1 MYIKTL
7 KLWNFR
13 KYGSSNDLNRS
24 PDLLVPFSKGLNVLI
39 GENDSGKTAILDAI
53 KLVLKTHAYEW
64 IKIEKEDFTEYYEKL
79 RIEIEFAGI
88 TDDEAKHFIEW
99 LGWGDEVVSGEIET
113 RPKLILIYQAELRDD
128 KVIPSDIK
136 AGMDGVGHLLNA
148 EAREFLKCTYLKAL
162 RDADSELMAK
172 KNSRL
177 SQILQEHKLF
187 KKSDKTKPH
196 ELETV
201 IEDANAKIKSFF
213 ENDNDDCGTNNK
225 EQIITPIN
233 NYLKD
238 FISEQHLSK
247 FDISGSDIK
256 NILEKISL
264 GIEGYSKLGLG
275 TMNRLFMAAELLHL
289 KKENYDGLKLCLIE
303 ELEAHLHPQAQ
314 MKIIEVLESEAKK
327 DIQFIL
333 TTHSPNLASKVP
345 IENLII
351 CNKNDAYPLTKG
363 KTKLEEKDYSYLRRF
378 LDVTKSNLFFAKG
391 LILVEGWSEEIIIP
405 ELAKKLGYDLTKKE
419 VSIVNVASTAYL
431 HFAKIFLRNDGKDIK
446 IPIAIVTDLDNR
458 PDENGDFKNVSDL
471 DEKIDKTTKSKY
483 DNLETLRQELT
494 NTSITL
500 ALAKEWTLEWCLY
513 KSSSLS
519 TLFKE
524 SVSEVHNK
532 TDAFKKAAI
541 TDTFKSE
548 FEQKLISKLRKDQG
562 TSELDKVKVASA
574 LAERIKTSETL
585 VIGDDEYINYLIHAI
600 KHACGDEN

>member
-13 KYGSSNDLNRS
+13 KYGFLNDLNRD
-24 PDLLVPFSKGLNVLI
+24 PDLTVPFNKGLNVLI

-64 IKIEKEDFTEYYEKL
+64 IKIEKEDFTRGSEKL
-79 RIEIEFAGI
+79 RIELDFAGI

-99 LGWGDEVVSGEIET
+99 LGWDDEIVADNKIEK

-187 KKSDKTKPH
+187 KKRDKNQPH
-196 ELETV
+196 ELEE
-201 IEDANAKIKSFF
+201 IISNANNEIKKYF
-213 ENDNDDCGTNNK
+213 EKEEKTDGLKSNK
-225 EQIITPIN
+225 EQIVTPIN
-233 NYLKD
+233 DYLKE

-247 FDISGSDIK
+247 FDISSSDIK

-351 CNKNDAYPLTKG
+351 CNKDGVYSLAKG
-363 KTKLEEKDYSYLRRF
+363 NTKLEQKNYDFLKRF

-391 LILVEGWSEEIIIP
+391 VIIVEGWAEEILIP
-405 ELAKKLGYDLTKKE
+405 VIAKKMGYSLTKHE
-419 VSIVNVASTAYL
+419 VSIVNVGSTAYL
-431 HFAKIFLRNDGKDIK
+431 HFAKIFQRSDTKSMR
-446 IPIAIVTDLDNR
+446 IPVSIVTDLDVR
-458 PDENGDFKNVSDL
+458 PNKNGTFDRAQQKN
-471 DEKIDKTTKSKY
+471 KKSKI
-483 DNLETLRQELT
+483 EKPFGELSNT
-494 NTSITL
+494 NISMQI
-500 ALAKEWTLEWCLY
+500 AKEWTLEWCLY
-513 KSSSLS
+513 KSDILS
-519 TLFKE
+519 DLFKQA
-524 SVSEVHNK
+524 VRKVHNK
-532 TDAFKKAAI
+532 TKSFKNKNGEW
-541 TDTFKSE
+541 DSNFKNA
-548 FEQKLISKLRKDQG
+548 LISKLSKAKG
-562 TSELDKVKVASA
+562 SLDKVAVANELS
-574 LAERIKTSETL
+574 LLIENNEVDFGIT
-585 VIGDDEYINYLIHAI
+585 DEYIKYIIDAI
-600 KHACGDEN
+600 KHACSYEN

>member
-24 PDLLVPFSKGLNVLI
+24 PDLLVPFNMGLNVLI

-99 LGWGDEVVSGEIET
+99 LGWGDEVVSGKIET

-187 KKSDKTKPH
+187 KKSDKNKQH
-196 ELETV
+196 ELEE
-201 IEDANAKIKSFF
+201 IISHANDEIKKYF
-213 ENDNDDCGTNNK
+213 ENEEKTDGLKSNK
-225 EQIITPIN
+225 EQIVTPIN
-233 NYLKD
+233 DYLKE

-247 FDISGSDIK
+247 FDISSSDIK

-351 CNKNDAYPLTKG
+351 CNGKNVFPLGYVNTIEKE
-363 KTKLEEKDYSYLRRF
+363 KPIKKFYTKLEEENYTYLKRF

-391 LILVEGWSEEIIIP
+391 VIIVEGWAEEILIP
-405 ELAKKLGYDLTKKE
+405 VIAKKMGYSLTKHE
-419 VSIVNVASTAYL
+419 VSIVNVGSTAYL
-431 HFAKIFLRNDGKDIK
+431 HFAKIFQRSDTKSMR
-446 IPIAIVTDLDNR
+446 IPVSIVTDLDVR
-458 PDENGDFKNVSDL
+458 PNKNGTFDRAQQKN
-471 DEKIDKTTKSKY
+471 KKSKI
-483 DNLETLRQELT
+483 EKRFGELSNT
-494 NTSITL
+494 NISMQI
-500 ALAKEWTLEWCLY
+500 AKEWTLEWCLY
-513 KSSSLS
+513 KSDILS
-519 TLFKE
+519 DLFKQA
-524 SVSEVHNK
+524 VRKVHNK
-532 TDAFKKAAI
+532 TKSFKNKNGEW
-541 TDTFKSE
+541 DSNFKNA
-548 FEQKLISKLRKDQG
+548 LISKLSKAKG
-562 TSELDKVKVASA
+562 SLDKVAVANELS
-574 LAERIKTSETL
+574 LLIENNEVDFGIT
-585 VIGDDEYINYLIHAI
+585 DEYIKYLIDAI
-600 KHACGDEN
+600 KHACSYEN